1 MGIRQ
6 QEADRNQ
13 AIRAREVIKD
23 LIHQTRN
30 CDGSST
36 LAVRNWI
43 REITLAFN
51 QVGNTSIIEIAAK
64 TVSGPFR
71 FELERFIEEQIATNN
86 IARAAVPWADLR
98 DHLSTQ
104 FLNIDES
111 AALKDDLDRVTQSA
125 FEPTQTYIRRFREI
139 ADIAYP
145 VTQRNID
152 QERLLVKTFARGL
165 SSDAIATK
173 LVDGAPQ
180 SLQVAIKIVAEAC
193 SRQDAYWRLGRESR
207 REVPMEIGAAESDK
221 PTQLNRTV
229 ESLTST
235 MQHLATKI
243 AKLEAR
249 DNHTASEKPSRR
261 APGLVTHRP
270 STNRLPRDYYEQ
282 CPNHN
287 RQPAERHT
295 RPSTDRD
302 RRPLDE
308 RQPAGRQH
316 SNATSAPRS
325 TLHLRPADNYNATS
339 VDNRDTSRL
348 TAPYARDS
356 IVTSISRET
365 GPRLGSNRPIR

>member
-261 APGLVTHRP
+261 APGPVPHRP

-282 CPNHN
+282 RPNHN
-287 RQPAERHT
+287 RQPV
-295 RPSTDRD
+295 DRS
-302 RRPLDE
+302 RSP
-308 RQPAGRQH
+308 PAR
-316 SNATSAPRS
+316 
-325 TLHLRPADNYNATS
+325 
-339 VDNRDTSRL
+339 
-348 TAPYARDS
+348 
-356 IVTSISRET
+356 
-365 GPRLGSNRPIR
+365 